1 MPKCFPSADGTQAS
15 GLYKPRSFRSHAGV
29 ARSTRL
35 LNCALAIGG
44 LDPGGGAGVLADLR
58 AFSAAGVFG
67 CAVVALVTVQS
78 TSGLEAADPV
88 PSRQLLAQARA
99 VLKHQRVR
107 ALKIGALGSDAN
119 VRALG
124 ELLAAHRHLPAVVDP
139 VMLPTRGRARLL
151 RERAVRTLRDVLVPR
166 AGLVT
171 ANIPEAEALVGT
183 RIVSVADARHAAL
196 AIVGMGAQAAL
207 VKGGHLAGP
216 RAIDVLAVGDEIVE
230 LSSKRLALPTV
241 HGGGC
246 MLASLIAGRMARD
259 ERAWK
264 ADGEA
269 MIVDAV
275 RWAKKA
281 HFGLLARAY
290 DVGGEMR
297 VLVP

>member
-1 MPKCFPSADGTQAS
+1 M
-15 GLYKPRSFRSHAGV
+15 LVV
-29 ARSTRL
+29 ARSNRSL
-35 LNCALAIGG
+35 SCALAIGG
-44 LDPGGGAGVLADLR
+44 LDPGGGAGILADLR

-78 TSGLEAADPV
+78 TSGLEAAEPV
-88 PSRQLLAQARA
+88 SSRQILAQARA

-124 ELLAAHRHLPAVVDP
+124 ELLGANRDLASVVDP

-151 RERAVRTLRDVLVPR
+151 RERAVRTMRDVLVPR

-171 ANIPEAEALVGT
+171 ANVPEAEALVGA
-183 RIVSVADARHAAL
+183 RIVNVSDARHAAL
-196 AIVGMGAQAAL
+196 AIVRMGARSAL

-230 LSSKRLALPTV
+230 LSTKRLALPTV

-246 MLASLIAGRMARD
+246 TLASLVAGRLAKD
-259 ERAWK
+259 ERPWK
-264 ADGEA
+264 SEGEA
-269 MIVDAV
+269 MVVDAV

-281 HFGLLARAY
+281 HFGLLERAV

>member
-1 MPKCFPSADGTQAS
+1 M
-15 GLYKPRSFRSHAGV
+15 RVV
-29 ARSTRL
+29 ARPIRR
-35 LNCALAIGG
+35 LNCALTIGG
-44 LDPGGGAGVLADLR
+44 LDPGGGAGILADLR

-67 CAVVALVTVQS
+67 CAVVALVTVQT
-78 TSGLEAADPV
+78 TSGLDAAFPV
-88 PSRQLLAQARA
+88 PSRQILAQARA

-107 ALKIGALGSDAN
+107 ALKTGALGSDAN

-124 ELLAAHRHLPAVVDP
+124 ELLAANRDLPAVVDP

-171 ANIPEAEALVGT
+171 ANIPEAEALVGS
-183 RIVSVADARHAAL
+183 RVGSVSDARHAAL
-196 AIVGMGAQAAL
+196 AIVGLGARAAL

-216 RAIDVLAVGDEIVE
+216 RAIDVLAGGEEIFE
-230 LSSKRLALPTV
+230 LSSKRLSLPTTV

-246 MLASLIAGRMARD
+246 TLASLIAGRLAKD
-259 ERAWK
+259 EREWK
-264 ADGEA
+264 SEGEA
-269 MIVDAV
+269 MVVDAV

-281 HFGLLARAY
+281 HFGLLERAL
-290 DVGGEMR
+290 DVGGDMR

>member
-1 MPKCFPSADGTQAS
+1 MP
-15 GLYKPRSFRSHAGV
+15 LV
-29 ARSTRL
+29 ARPIRR

-44 LDPGGGAGVLADLR
+44 LDPGGGAGILADLR

-67 CAVVALVTVQS
+67 CAVAALVTVQT

-88 PSRQLLAQARA
+88 SSRQILAQARA

-124 ELLAAHRHLPAVVDP
+124 ELLGANRGLASVVDP

-151 RERAVRTLRDVLVPR
+151 RERAVRTMRDVLIPR

-171 ANIPEAEALVGT
+171 ANVPEAEALVGG
-183 RIVSVADARHAAL
+183 RIVSVSDARQAAL
-196 AIVGMGAQAAL
+196 AIVRMGARAAL
-207 VKGGHLAGP
+207 VKGGHLAGL

-246 MLASLIAGRMARD
+246 TLASLIAGRLARD
-259 ERAWK
+259 EREWK
-264 ADGEA
+264 SEGEA

-281 HFGLLARAY
+281 HFGLLERAY